1 MRTTTGDVAKSINTK
16 AVALTNNPIVKQV
29 DLEDIDHP
37 ININQYSQ
45 KQNGSVVTVW
55 LTAGDFALAMAQG
68 TDPSASW
75 KVMGDTN
82 ASPVTE
88 IQPV

>member
-1 MRTTTGDVAKSINTK
+1 MRPITGDNAKSINT
-16 AVALTNNPIVKQV
+16 VAMSLTNIGIVKQSE
-29 DLEDIDHP
+29 LEDIDHM

-45 KQNGSVVTVW
+45 KQNGSVVCVW

-82 ASPVTE
+82 STPVTE
-88 IQPV
+88 IQPA

>member
-1 MRTTTGDVAKSINTK
+1 MRQTTGDNAKSINTK
-16 AVALTNNPIVKQV
+16 AVSLTNIAIVKQV
-29 DLEDIDHP
+29 DLEDIDHM
-37 ININQYSQ
+37 ININAYSQ
-45 KQNGSVVTVW
+45 KQNGSLVTVW

-82 ASPVTE
+82 SSPVTE